1 MQSKLKPEQKKI
13 YLIPSAFFSEIKNYD
28 NYDLLCNFASFSEM
42 DLETIKYYLHN
53 LPKSIKSIVTGNSNL
68 EIKYDDNN
76 KFEEVILDNFPIP
89 REFVLCFSNVQ
100 TRFTQTGETKRKFGT
115 KKRFI
120 AIKKYK
126 KTLHVQ

>member
-1 MQSKLKPEQKKI
+1 MTI
-13 YLIPSAFFSEIKNYD
+13 MTFF
-28 NYDLLCNFASFSEM
+28 CNFASFSEM

-53 LPKSIKSIVTGNSNL
+53 LPKSIKTIVTGNSNL

-100 TRFTQTGETKRKFGT
+100 TPFYSNWRYKTQVW
-115 KKRFI
+115 
-120 AIKKYK
+120 YK
-126 KTLHVQ
+126 KKEIHSN